1 MSLSAFDLIVL
12 TCKSLLGNPLRS
24 GLTTL
29 GVFMG
34 VAAVSA
40 TLQVGNISRAVIEK
54 QLAEREA
61 PQVNIYA
68 DELKLDD
75 LEFLRQRLTG
85 LKAISA
91 AQWMYPSQTVFRDRL
106 VEPFIYAVTLDH
118 FLTSGK
124 QKIAGRFF
132 TPADFDNYRPVV
144 VIDLFL
150 AEKLFQG
157 EDAIGQRIYAEGR
170 PYIVVGVVPI
180 EAGAIVQPKIQSTI
194 VPIQLQKNQAA
205 INRENI
211 VQTTINKQS
220 PQTVIQSP
228 NPSSESPIPTP
239 KTTLQ
244 TPVAT
249 ASQQDPN
256 ITISKE
262 VSEQEKEPA
271 QINLQGKLPSSN
283 IQTNLITEHKL
294 YHHLPVGVNPQTES
308 EVSKQAA
315 QLFPTNTKQNR
326 QESPASK
333 RRLELRLPDVVVLA
347 LQNNRDIK
355 NAYLER
361 IAQRQDLEVAESKFK
376 PTFTPA
382 VGVSV
387 DRAESGG
394 IVRST
399 GNVGVS
405 ASVELRLPSGGDI
418 SFGWQASAPN
428 SSSNLLN
435 VSGVNSVGQNLQL
448 RFNQPLLRG
457 AGLNVN
463 RASVEIARLAEKGN
477 ILALRTTL
485 IDTVTS
491 AILVYRQLLQAQ
503 EQLKIEELS
512 LQSAKEFLEINQVL
526 IEAGRV
532 APVDLVQNQTSIAN
546 QQVSLLSARN
556 NLETFQLN
564 LLKILDIDPK
574 IDIVAVENLAA
585 KPLNLDLDKLREIA
599 LQNRADYLQ
608 AQLRLDRTKFEQL
621 IAENNKRWN
630 LDFVASYGNEIDST
644 NQVSA
649 GLAFTRTFGDRTL
662 EQAVVRSRVNLQ
674 QAENNLREFRETLN
688 LELIDEVKNVNLSF
702 EQVKLAQQARE
713 LAEKKLNIE
722 KEKLRLGRSQIF
734 QVLSF
739 QDDLVAAKNTE
750 LNAIIDYLNALTRLD
765 KTVGTTLETW
775 QVTIETK

>member
-1 MSLSAFDLIVL
+1 
-12 TCKSLLGNPLRS
+12 
-24 GLTTL
+24 
-29 GVFMG
+29 MG